1 MPVQPLSVAPVVLAL
16 VLALSALAKLQ
27 DRTSTLSSISLLRMP
42 RALQAPW
49 VTLALPIGELVLA
62 LAMVAPW
69 GPVTRAA
76 AVCALALFAVYAAII
91 ARAMTFDPRPSC
103 GCFGRIGDQRVN
115 GRTLAR
121 NVLFVALAVVFVAW
135 AAAGHTVPEAIA
147 AFATSDWLWVL
158 GAVVVAAVAVF
169 ISGGSFRAAVP
180 MAYPG
185 QAQQHG
191 ASGAGTGA
199 GSQAAAGSR
208 GAAGPPGTAAAVE
221 DADGT
226 DEDELEYVRAPI
238 PETLLLDPE
247 GMPVTLRTLA
257 KERAQLLVFGNC
269 YCGSTIQALRQIPEW
284 AERLPAIDVKYI
296 YSGVAPRDEMHQET
310 TGWVDHDRIV
320 WRTLGLQQSPAAVL
334 LGADG
339 LLAGGPVGG
348 LEDVTAFVADI
359 VDTLAE
365 APPIEYPVP
374 AAEQVVPGG
383 LA

>member
-1 MPVQPLSVAPVVLAL
+1 MPLHPLATAPVVLAL
-16 VLALSALAKLQ
+16 VLALSAVAKLQ
-27 DRTSTLSSISLLRMP
+27 DRTATRSSITLLRMP

-49 VTLALPIGELVLA
+49 VAVALPVGELVLA
-62 LAMVAPW
+62 VAMLAPW
-69 GPVTRAA
+69 LPVVRLAA
-76 AVCALALFAVYAAII
+76 GAALILFLLYAAII

-103 GCFGRIGDQRVN
+103 GCFGRIGDQRVSA
-115 GRTLAR
+115 RTLAR
-121 NVLFVALAVVFVAW
+121 NILFVALAVVFVGW
-135 AAAGHTVPEAIA
+135 AVAGQTVPAALA
-147 AFATSDWLWVL
+147 AFTGADWLWV
-158 GAVVVAAVAVF
+158 VATVLVATVAVF
-169 ISGGSFRAAVP
+169 VSGGSFGPAARVLHRS
-180 MAYPG
+180 AEQPG
-185 QAQQHG
+185 HEA
-191 ASGAGTGA
+191 ALPAVAAGTADSTALA
-199 GSQAAAGSR
+199 GGDE
-208 GAAGPPGTAAAVE
+208 E
-221 DADGT
+221 D
-226 DEDELEYVRAPI
+226 YVRSPI
-238 PETLLLDPE
+238 PETLLLDPD
-247 GMPVTLRTLA
+247 GSPVSLRQLA

-269 YCGSTIQALRQIPEW
+269 YCGTTIQALRQVPEW

-320 WRTLGLQQSPAAVL
+320 WRTLGLQRSPAAVL

-359 VDTLAE
+359 AETLAE